1 MIEILNGP
9 KTTVN
14 PHKTQLIAQLRALI
28 TDSEQE

>member
-14 PHKTQLIAQLRALI
+14 PHKTRLIAQLRALI
-28 TDSEQE
+28 AETEQE